1 MEKAN
6 EQRKEK
12 RLSYRWPVHFTQN
25 DKEKAFPGQIV
36 DVSSKGIAFLC
47 RSDENCPHFGQLL
60 KINFS
65 APHFDHSNSF
75 DTVLFNRTG
84 RISRLDK
91 LSSQVHRVVVQFTE
105 PLFFKP
111 GEQDISESDAQIRL
125 EAKALSIIKAEERA
139 KVFDEALIRAEE
151 KIRFYTE
158 TKTKAEE
165 RAKSEAQTRAKA
177 EARAKSEAKL
187 RAKAE
192 KMASVEASKRIKA
205 EAEIQKKTEF
215 FIEEIAKIKAEK
227 AQAISKIKAETADT
241 IMKIKEEL
249 KVRGDSKTGI
259 TDKQPIKEIVIK
271 KVDKFV
277 TDRNKIF

>member
-1 MEKAN
+1 MDKAN
-6 EQRKEK
+6 EQRAEQ

-25 DKEKAFPGQIV
+25 DKEKVFPGQIV
-36 DVSSKGIAFLC
+36 DVSSEGIAFLC
-47 RSDENCPHFGQLL
+47 RSDENCPHLGQLL
-60 KINFS
+60 KINFGT
-65 APHFDHSNSF
+65 PHFGHSNSF
-75 DTVLFNRTG
+75 DTVLFNRIG

-125 EAKALSIIKAEERA
+125 EAKELSIVKAEERA

-151 KIRFYTE
+151 KIRYYTE
-158 TKTKAEE
+158 AKTKAEE
-165 RAKSEAQTRAKA
+165 RAKSEAQARAKA

-192 KMASVEASKRIKA
+192 KMADIETSKRIKA
-205 EAEIQKKTEF
+205 EAEVQKKTEF
-215 FIEEIAKIKAEK
+215 YTGEIAKIKAEK
-227 AQAISKIKAETADT
+227 AQAISQIKAEAADT
-241 IMKIKEEL
+241 IDKFEEEL
-249 KVRGDSKTGI
+249 KVKEDSKTTV
-259 TDKQPIKEIVIK
+259 TDKQPIKEVVMK

-277 TDRNKIF
+277 KDRNKIF